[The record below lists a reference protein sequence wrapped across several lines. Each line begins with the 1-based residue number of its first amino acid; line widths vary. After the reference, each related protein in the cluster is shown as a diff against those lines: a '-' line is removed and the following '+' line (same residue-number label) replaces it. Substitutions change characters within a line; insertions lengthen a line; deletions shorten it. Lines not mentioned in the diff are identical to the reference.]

1 MENQVE
7 QLLRCAVGLYGI
19 LHVRHLKEVVE
30 HYGDHS
36 CTRKEIMGYLEKNP
50 LKGCCYKDGFLYQ
63 EGVFDRWE
71 QWEYILERSAKKP
84 LYFPEKEEFLRYED
98 ANYIE
103 WNASAQQLLVFLQT
117 QSGFGNLRP
126 LIERIAL
133 DLRHGQSLQEEMKK
147 IINMHIYI
155 PEEQLSQF
163 GTLFLAFYH
172 AVHLFVNHGFTP
184 QELMDARHK

>member
-1 MENQVE
+1 
-7 QLLRCAVGLYGI
+7 
-19 LHVRHLKEVVE
+19 
-30 HYGDHS
+30 
-36 CTRKEIMGYLEKNP
+36 MGYLEKNS

-63 EGVFDRWE
+63 EGVFDLWE
-71 QWEYILERSAKKP
+71 QWEYILERCAKKP
-84 LYFPEKEEFLRYED
+84 LY
-98 ANYIE
+98 
-103 WNASAQQLLVFLQT
+103 
-117 QSGFGNLRP
+117 LRP

>member
-1 MENQVE
+1 MD

-19 LHVRHLKEVVE
+19 LHVRYLKDVIERYGE
-30 HYGDHS
+30 HP
-36 CTRKEIMGYLEKNP
+36 CTRKEILRYLEETSVE
-50 LKGCCYKDGFLYQ
+50 GCRYKDGFLYQ
-63 EGVFDRWE
+63 EGVYDCWE

-84 LYFPEKEEFLRYED
+84 LYFPKKEEFLRYED

-147 IINMHIYI
+147 LINMHIYI

-163 GTLFLAFYH
+163 GSLFLQFYH
-172 AVHLFVNHGFTP
+172 AIRLFVNHGFTP
-184 QELMDARHK
+184 QELMDARQQ